1 MPPLHP
7 SSLAEDRLAL
17 LQTHDD
23 AVIAGS
29 RNRQYG
35 RPASWS
41 SMPVETPSKHKSR
54 LLQPEARSGPPLL
67 SRHSRAFAK

>member
-7 SSLAEDRLAL
+7 SSPAEDRLAL

-29 RNRQYG
+29 RNRLGVCDAMMWVVLHAPVG
-35 RPASWS
+35 R
-41 SMPVETPSKHKSR
+41 
-54 LLQPEARSGPPLL
+54 
-67 SRHSRAFAK
+67 